1 MKSLLVGCLM
11 MGGVTVAAAATSEFP
26 NVPGLHG
33 QTVQCADFKANPD
46 GSWTTLH
53 AITVQRMNEYTA
65 VAEDTTFRA
74 GEQRTVG
81 LDVGAVL
88 DQACPR

>member
-11 MGGVTVAAAATSEFP
+11 MGGVSAAAAATSELP
-26 NVPGLHG
+26 DVPGLHG
-33 QTVQCADFKANPD
+33 QTVECADFKPNPD
-46 GSWTTLH
+46 GSWTTIR
-53 AITVQRMNEYTA
+53 AITVQRMNEYA
-65 VAEDTTFRA
+65 GIAENTTFRA

>member
-11 MGGVTVAAAATSEFP
+11 MGGVSAAAAATSELP

-33 QTVQCADFKANPD
+33 QTVQCADFKANSD
-46 GSWTTLH
+46 GSWTTVR

-74 GEQRTVG
+74 GEPRTVG

-88 DQACPR
+88 DQACQR